1 MPFFILLFRGDD
13 FGKDYANLAM
23 LCATFP
29 TVPVAA
35 LTATASKRDVT
46 AIKESLNLKNPLEV
60 IKNPNC
66 PNIFYKKVFRK
77 GDDVDFFEEIL
88 KPIALGLKE
97 KKLDYPITILYL
109 PLRWCGFSFKFLQKQ
124 LGEDQYHSTQNP
136 GNEAADTK
144 PENRLFAQYHAPQT
158 RTMKEL
164 ILKELSSP
172 LSTVRVVFATVAMG
186 MGVDIPSIRNIIHVG
201 PPRTIREYVQETGR
215 AGRDGQQSFAVL
227 YYNNRDIAKNRE
239 GMSDVIRQ
247 FCRLEDSCLR
257 KFLLNSLD
265 ATDTKCI
272 GHLCCSYCESVC
284 DCDDC
289 LVNCLSQ
296 INCLP

>member
-1 MPFFILLFRGDD
+1 MLFRGDD
-13 FGKDYANLAM
+13 FRKDYANLAM

-29 TVPVAA
+29 TVPVVA
-35 LTATASKRDVT
+35 LTATANKRDVT

-60 IKNPNC
+60 IGNPNR

-77 GDDVDFFEEIL
+77 GDDVELFEEIL
-88 KPIALGLKE
+88 TPIALGLRE
-97 KKLDYPITILYL
+97 KKVDYPITILYL
-109 PLRWCGFSFKFLQKQ
+109 PLKWCGFSFKFFQSQ
-124 LGEDQYHSTQNP
+124 LGEDQYYSPQN
-136 GNEAADTK
+136 EVASSADMK

-158 RTMKEL
+158 KAMKEL
-164 ILKELSSP
+164 ILTELSSP
-172 LSTVRVVFATVAMG
+172 ASKIRVVFATVAMG
-186 MGVDIPSIRNIIHVG
+186 MGVDIPSIRNVIHVG
-201 PPRTIREYVQETGR
+201 PPRTIREYFQETGR
-215 AGRDGQQSFAVL
+215 AGRDGKQSFAVL

-239 GMSDVIRQ
+239 GMSEDIRQ

-265 ATDTKCI
+265 ATYTKCI
-272 GHLCCSYCESVC
+272 GHLCCSYCEPVC

-289 LVNCLSQ
+289 LVNGLSQ